1 MIATLGETITR
12 DSAPSVEPLVAELIP
27 GVMSTT
33 ERPRNSLDAQRP
45 SAASNASVS
54 CVGFHEVDES
64 SRLRTGVDSAGE
76 HEGKYP
82 AFASRRKF

>member
-12 DSAPSVEPLVAELIP
+12 DSAPSASSFVAELIP

-33 ERPRNSLDAQRP
+33 ERPCNSVEAQRP

-54 CVGFHEVDES
+54 CAGFHEVDES
-64 SRLRTGVDSAGE
+64 SRLRTGVDSAGDTRAE
-76 HEGKYP
+76 YP